1 VDRVLD
7 TMIEAARAG
16 GAIARECFTRG
27 FAVSIKSDGSPVTEA
42 DREAEGAIAR
52 VLGSAF
58 PAHGWLGEETGGRGP
73 DDRRFIVDPIDGT
86 RNFVAGIPFWATLI
100 ALEEAGVATA
110 GVVFQPLTGDLHVAR
125 RGGGAFLNGRPIR
138 VSTMDALSG
147 GALLHGSLDV
157 IRRAGIWDGF
167 LRLVDATPYQRG
179 FGDFLSFTTVAEGK
193 GEVALTPNVKPW
205 DLAALRL
212 LIEEAGGAFSDFE
225 GKPTIYSG
233 TAFATNGVLHATA
246 LTRFRGDRP

>member
-1 VDRVLD
+1 
-7 TMIEAARAG
+7 M
-16 GAIARECFTRG
+16 
-27 FAVSIKSDGSPVTEA
+27 
-42 DREAEGAIAR
+42 
-52 VLGSAF
+52 
-58 PAHGWLGEETGGRGP
+58 
-73 DDRRFIVDPIDGT
+73 DPIDGT
-86 RNFVAGIPFWATLI
+86 RNFVARIPFWATLI

-125 RGGGAFLNGRPIR
+125 RGGGAFLNGRPIH
-138 VSTMDALSG
+138 VSTMDALARG
-147 GALLHGSLDV
+147 TLLHGSLDV

-193 GEVALTPNVKPW
+193 GEVALTPSVKPW

-233 TAFATNGVLHATA
+233 TGFATNGVLHAAA

>member
-1 VDRVLD
+1 
-7 TMIEAARAG
+7 M
-16 GAIARECFTRG
+16 
-27 FAVSIKSDGSPVTEA
+27 
-42 DREAEGAIAR
+42 
-52 VLGSAF
+52 
-58 PAHGWLGEETGGRGP
+58 
-73 DDRRFIVDPIDGT
+73 DPIDGT

-125 RGGGAFLNGRPIR
+125 RGGGAFLNGRSIR
-138 VSTMDALSG
+138 VSAIDALSG

-157 IRRAGIWDGF
+157 IRRAGIWEGF

-193 GEVALTPNVKPW
+193 GEVALTPSVKPW

-225 GKPTIYSG
+225 GRPSIYSG
-233 TAFATNGVLHATA
+233 TAFATNGLLHATA
-246 LTRFRGDRP
+246 LARFRGDHP